1 MVQRLYNF
9 THACAVCSREKRSF
23 PGFSSAA
30 HAQITFPFC
39 LLVGCPHLHHQLLL
53 LMAPPRSPPPPV
65 SHLCTSPIPPEFPN
79 PPTHIT
85 QREVSIQ
92 HLGGSK
98 FPGRKHSRGMVLQ
111 GPLLSPPHTWSFPS
125 TEEYTG
131 EHLGEGS
138 VAVARTATLYKFVG
152 MVHNNR
158 SASCVAWPVTAMQC
172 GHSYVLVRYTCITCM

>member
-1 MVQRLYNF
+1 MCSLLSRKAILSRF
-9 THACAVCSREKRSF
+9 FKCCTCADHFSLLP
-23 PGFSSAA
+23 PGG
-30 HAQITFPFC
+30 
-39 LLVGCPHLHHQLLL
+39 L
-53 LMAPPRSPPPPV
+53 PPPP
-65 SHLCTSPIPPEFPN
+65 SPAPPPHGPTSATTTSESPMYFPNLPPEFPN

-152 MVHNNR
+152 MAHNNR